1 MLNSDYERYGEFCQ
15 EVFKD
20 DIIFFGKLNSQDV
33 LVRFENLQQQKEIVK
48 VLNKMHIEI
57 KVIDASLS
65 GYFVLN
71 IDNSDGGTI
80 FRNFDGSLGFIEDY
94 SKEDRENKTLNIR
107 GFIKKLAI
115 VNKMKKQADKNVK
128 NYLTNLL

>member
-1 MLNSDYERYGEFCQ
+1 MLYSDYEIYGEFCQ

-20 DIIFFGKLNSQDV
+20 DVIFFGKLNSKDV
-33 LVRFENLQQQKEIVK
+33 LVRFENLKQQKEIVK
-48 VLNKMHIEI
+48 VLNKMHIGV
-57 KVIDASLS
+57 KVVDISLS

-94 SKEDRENKTLNIR
+94 SKEDRENKTLSTREFIR
-107 GFIKKLAI
+107 KLAMVEKI
-115 VNKMKKQADKNVK
+115 KKQADKNVK